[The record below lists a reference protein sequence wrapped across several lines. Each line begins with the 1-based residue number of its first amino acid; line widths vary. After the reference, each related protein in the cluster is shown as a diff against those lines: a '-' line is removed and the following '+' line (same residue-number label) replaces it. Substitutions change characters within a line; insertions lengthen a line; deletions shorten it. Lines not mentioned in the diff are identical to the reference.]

1 MLRFFD
7 AQDSGNILPFIFDSG
22 SFMNMAVN
30 VNDPDVRAQINN
42 GTLNYDDLL
51 FVPCTS
57 YPF

>member
-1 MLRFFD
+1 MHQIWKL
-7 AQDSGNILPFIFDSG
+7 LPFIFDSG

-51 FVPCTS
+51 FVKDPANEVAKQ
-57 YPF
+57 